1 MCRTEMSKNSLGLA
15 PSVISEPEIS
25 SPATNSPRPAQY
37 SAFPA
42 LPAELNTGLH
52 LIDFEH
58 KVLLNSMATLRQVC
72 HDFSARQDCSG
83 CHVSS
88 RNQCEGNL
96 VSLLGDL
103 LAFIMDHF
111 HNEEKMM
118 RDSLLVLVNR
128 DLCDAHMEDHAAISS
143 TVQQIVAALDPMQ
156 TPSLIRELDALL
168 HRWVSNHIG
177 LHDMWLARWIE
188 REDSILRTAAKFA
201 G

>member
-1 MCRTEMSKNSLGLA
+1 MSKNSLGLA
-15 PSVISEPEIS
+15 QSAASERETS
-25 SPATNSPRPAQY
+25 LPATNAPHAAQH
-37 SAFPA
+37 SVFPA

-58 KVLLNSMATLRQVC
+58 LVLLNSMATLRQVC
-72 HDFSARQDCSG
+72 HDFSTRQDCSG
-83 CHVSS
+83 CDVSS

-111 HNEEKMM
+111 QSEEKMM